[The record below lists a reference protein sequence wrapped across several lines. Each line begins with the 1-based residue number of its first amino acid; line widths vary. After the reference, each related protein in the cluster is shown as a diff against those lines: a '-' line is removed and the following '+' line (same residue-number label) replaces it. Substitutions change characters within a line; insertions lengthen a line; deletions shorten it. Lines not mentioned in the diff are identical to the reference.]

1 MQSIE
6 LSLNIDT
13 SSSNNTQTVK
23 MGDTDME
30 DKDPEDALRTL
41 SNMKRYKISSF
52 CHLNFFMLDCPSLAP
67 AWKKTVD
74 GYMCCKYKREKRL
87 ER

>member
-41 SNMKRYKISSF
+41 SNMNQYKISNLY
-52 CHLNFFMLDCPSLAP
+52 HLNCFDVGWSKLGTNM
-67 AWKKTVD
+67 
-74 GYMCCKYKREKRL
+74 
-87 ER
+87 